1 LRNSDETGK
10 RVFVGKSANWGGD
23 LGNTKRPGVI
33 FHFFTRLK
41 RYQDGDP
48 EAGCDV
54 KVGFCEPQ
62 SLDRGP
68 SRQRREATSDA
79 VVGRRAKLL
88 IGFSEY
94 HWQAGLQLPFRA
106 VTSEPPATP
115 KRKPSFSGETDRPTK
130 SGGLVRRWK
139 YPLVISSNSM

>member
-1 LRNSDETGK
+1 M
-10 RVFVGKSANWGGD
+10 
-23 LGNTKRPGVI
+23 I
-33 FHFFTRLK
+33 FYFFTGPKLF
-41 RYQDGDP
+41 QDVDL

-68 SRQRREATSDA
+68 ARQRREATSDA

-88 IGFSEY
+88 NGFGEH

-106 VTSEPPATP
+106 VTSEPSATP
-115 KRKPSFSGETDRPTK
+115 KRKPSFSSETDRQTM
-130 SGGLVRRWK
+130 SGGIQSPSPPRFSNR
-139 YPLVISSNSM
+139 SSHRSPVGHRQPPGSPIALTT